1 MKIYKSDF
9 TTIPNSTL
17 RDKNLSFNARGLLN
31 FMLSFDD
38 YSEFSLDFFIRET
51 GEKITVIRSAIKE
64 LLNNNY
70 LKREKR
76 RDNTGKVVK
85 WEYSVYSIPYKKLD
99 ENQSKELLKR
109 SGGCGYLYVVEV
121 DGNYKIGISKN
132 PKQRLG
138 EYTKYAKEPHTI
150 ILKYCRDYVNIEET
164 LHQKYAQKNIRGEWF
179 SLSEFDLSE
188 ISHFLEPYIIT

>member
-1 MKIYKSDF
+1 MKIDKSGF

-150 ILKYCRDYVNIEET
+150 ILEYCRDYVNLEET

-179 SLSEFDLSE
+179 SLSECDLSG

>member
-1 MKIYKSDF
+1 MKIDKSDF

-99 ENQSKELLKR
+99 ETQSKELLKR
-109 SGGCGYLYVVEV
+109 NGGYGYLYVVEV

-150 ILKYCRDYVNIEET
+150 ILEYCRDYVKLEET
-164 LHQKYAQKNIRGEWF
+164 LHQKYAQNNIRGEWF
-179 SLSEFDLSE
+179 SLSECDLSG

>member
-1 MKIYKSDF
+1 MKIDKSGF

-85 WEYSVYSIPYKKLD
+85 WEYSVYSISYKKLD
-99 ENQSKELLKR
+99 ETQSKELLKR
-109 SGGCGYLYVVEV
+109 NGGYGYLYVVEV

-150 ILKYCRDYVNIEET
+150 ILEYCRDYVNLEET

-179 SLSEFDLSE
+179 SLSKCDLLE

>member
-1 MKIYKSDF
+1 MKIDKSDF
-9 TTIPNSTL
+9 TIIPNSTL

-99 ENQSKELLKR
+99 ETQSKELLKR
-109 SGGCGYLYVVEV
+109 NGCYGYLYVVEV

-150 ILKYCRDYVNIEET
+150 ILEYCRDYVNLEET

-179 SLSEFDLSE
+179 SLSECDLSE

>member
-1 MKIYKSDF
+1 MKIDKSGF

-150 ILKYCRDYVNIEET
+150 ILEYCRDYVNLEET
-164 LHQKYAQKNIRGEWF
+164 LHQKYSQKNIRGEWF
-179 SLSEFDLSE
+179 SLSECDLSE
-188 ISHFLEPYIIT
+188 ISHFLEPYTTT

>member
-1 MKIYKSDF
+1 MKIDKSDF

-150 ILKYCRDYVNIEET
+150 MLEYCRDYVNLEET

-179 SLSEFDLSE
+179 SLSECDLSE
-188 ISHFLEPYIIT
+188 ISHFLEPYITT